1 MPLKSPTKSHIF
13 SPHPVAPA
21 ALLPGP
27 LAVPGHRARARG
39 PRRAGAAAAGRAAAV
54 APRRDGRLGDR
65 SVTRVDV
72 EDLFWEGW
80 SYHISIIGLVEG
92 KILTGNPWVFTIK
105 YRGFL

>member
-1 MPLKSPTKSHIF
+1 MPLKSPKKKHIF

-27 LAVPGHRARARG
+27 LAAPGHRARGARP

-80 SYHISIIGLVEG
+80 SCHITFLSLDWLKG
-92 KILTGNPWVFTIK
+92 KS
-105 YRGFL
+105 